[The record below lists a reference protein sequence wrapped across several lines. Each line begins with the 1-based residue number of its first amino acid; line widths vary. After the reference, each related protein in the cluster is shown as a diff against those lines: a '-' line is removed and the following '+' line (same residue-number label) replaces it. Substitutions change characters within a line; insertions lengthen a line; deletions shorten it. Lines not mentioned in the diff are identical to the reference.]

1 MLEVS
6 CIPHT
11 HIYATFC
18 IHMPSYGPANSL
30 TEVLNVTGEVCVR
43 FVSSLQVMPEEKEEG
58 SSSKKQHK

>member
-1 MLEVS
+1 MYT
-6 CIPHT
+6 PHT
-11 HIYATFC
+11 YLCDILY

-30 TEVLNVTGEVCVR
+30 TEVLNVRGEMCVC